1 MAKAKS
7 DYIDEGRKAF
17 IMGVAEGDTELQG
30 WRYMAWCAGWTMER
44 NETLRRLE
52 ADAAPASRKLN
63 SAIELNI
70 ADVWAAIREYVE
82 KRTPGVNVVGVQV
95 KSWNQVVFQIQT
107 TQYGEIK
114 LVEPIG
120 HIIKEEYKEL

>member
-17 IMGVAEGDTELQG
+17 IMGVEEGDTSLQG
-30 WRYMAWCAGWTMER
+30 WRYMAWCAGWAMER
-44 NETLRRLE
+44 NEALQRME

-70 ADVWAAIREYVE
+70 ADVWAAIQEYVE
-82 KRTPGVNVVGVQV
+82 KRTPGVNVIGVQV
-95 KSWNQVVFQIQT
+95 KSWNQVVLQIQM
-107 TQYGEIK
+107 TQYGETK
-114 LVEPIG
+114 LIEPFG
-120 HIIKEEYKEL
+120 HIIREEYKEL

>member
-17 IMGVAEGDTELQG
+17 IKGVVEGDTELQG

-44 NETLRRLE
+44 NETLQRLE

-70 ADVWAAIREYVE
+70 ADVWLAIQEYVE
-82 KRTPGVNVVGVQV
+82 KRMPGINVIGVQV
-95 KSWNQVVFQIQT
+95 KSWSQVVLQIQT

-114 LVEPIG
+114 LIEPFG
-120 HIIKEEYKEL
+120 PIIQEEYKEL